1 MKQFAYLLAFVGLG
15 LVACATGDS
24 TPKVDSAGLVRISSK
39 EPGDLFA
46 NPSHSMDDYDNF
58 LLGDVNVAYSKQQ
71 EPLSELDTQRL
82 RMSTYEI
89 VTTQIPAAGQ
99 LAVSQPGPCTVKLEI
114 QLTDLELPKK
124 RDNGSATVTMLFRDS
139 LSGDPLVRYAQH
151 RELALGSSEGNG
163 PELRAR
169 AQAAGVDAR
178 AGRGRYAAALPLCAA
193 ADRHRRARGSR
204 LQGRD
209 REGAQGRPRSARG
222 QVIVRAATSPPP
234 G

>member
-1 MKQFAYLLAFVGLG
+1 MKQPAYLLAFVGLV

-24 TPKVDSAGLVRISSK
+24 TPKVDSAGLVRIPSK

-163 PELRAR
+163 PELKRLESTLELVA
-169 AQAAGVDAR
+169 VDMR
-178 AGRGRYAAALPLCAA
+178 QHFRYALPLTGTGGR
-193 ADRHRRARGSR
+193 ADRGCKGVIGKVRKAAREAHAGS
-204 LQGRD
+204 
-209 REGAQGRPRSARG
+209 
-222 QVIVRAATSPPP
+222 
-234 G
+234 